1 MSIRGQKVSEEIVTR
16 VAADIGGTF
25 TDIAAVTNNGKLL
38 TWKIPSTPP
47 SFADAVSLGITELF
61 KNKRLSLAHIDE
73 VLHGCTVATNAILEQ
88 KGAKTALI
96 TTKGFRD
103 VLEIQRIRVPKLYD
117 PLYEKPLPLVP
128 RNLRFEIDER
138 LDAKGNVLKAPNL
151 KQLDKI
157 IEKIRAEKIES
168 LAICFLHSFINP
180 AHEELVGRIVKESL
194 PDCFVS
200 LSTNILPQKRE
211 YERTST
217 TVINAY
223 VGPPVRDYLGEMIRQ
238 LTTKGITERLMV
250 MQSSG
255 GILDAESCLEKP
267 AHIVECGPAAGV
279 IGAEYIA
286 RTAGFKNVL
295 TLDMGG
301 TTAKASII
309 EGGTFSLADEYEVG
323 GGMSSSSALV
333 GKGGYALKLPVI
345 DIAEVGAGGGSLA
358 WLDGAGSLK
367 IGPESAGANPGPAC
381 YSQGNENPTVTD
393 ANLVLGY
400 LNPEA
405 LAAGTV
411 PINKKLAEQAIQ
423 KNIAKPMKLDLMET
437 AYGIHS
443 VANAAMMRAVRAVT
457 TYRGRDPRDFTLF
470 AFGGAGGLHAVD
482 LARVLRIK
490 EVVVPLAA
498 GVFSAVG
505 LLYSNLEVNET
516 APLLTLIESV
526 PLDIAEQAYGNLE
539 NKITEIIGGD
549 KSEIEFTRF
558 ADVRFKGQ
566 AYEITVS
573 FENNN
578 VLTRKEFDKL
588 SNRFEK
594 QHLDRYG
601 HAFSGEFP
609 VELVNLRLVGTKKRK
624 TSAIKQNTEKLEK
637 MENSR
642 EVYFGPNIGSTNAR
656 VITRSYLN
664 EVAEEGPIIIE
675 EYEGTVVVPP
685 DCTVRVDKQGNVIIK
700 LPEI

>member
-1 MSIRGQKVSEEIVTR
+1 MSIRDHRVDEEIVTR

-25 TDIAAVTNNGKLL
+25 TDIAAITKNGKLL

-47 SFADAVSLGITELF
+47 SFADAVSLGIRELF
-61 KNKRLSLAHIDE
+61 EDKKLSLNHINE

-138 LDAKGNVLKAPNL
+138 LDAKGNVLKSPNL
-151 KQLDKI
+151 KQLDTI

-286 RTAGFKNVL
+286 RAAGFKNVL

-309 EGGTFSLADEYEVG
+309 EGGVFSLADEYEVG

-345 DIAEVGAGGGSLA
+345 DIAEVGAA
-358 WLDGAGSLK
+358 
-367 IGPESAGANPGPAC
+367 
-381 YSQGNENPTVTD
+381 
-393 ANLVLGY
+393 
-400 LNPEA
+400 
-405 LAAGTV
+405 
-411 PINKKLAEQAIQ
+411 
-423 KNIAKPMKLDLMET
+423 
-437 AYGIHS
+437 
-443 VANAAMMRAVRAVT
+443 
-457 TYRGRDPRDFTLF
+457 RGQL
-470 AFGGAGGLHAVD
+470 
-482 LARVLRIK
+482 
-490 EVVVPLAA
+490 
-498 GVFSAVG
+498 
-505 LLYSNLEVNET
+505 
-516 APLLTLIESV
+516 
-526 PLDIAEQAYGNLE
+526 
-539 NKITEIIGGD
+539 
-549 KSEIEFTRF
+549 
-558 ADVRFKGQ
+558 
-566 AYEITVS
+566 
-573 FENNN
+573 
-578 VLTRKEFDKL
+578 
-588 SNRFEK
+588 
-594 QHLDRYG
+594 
-601 HAFSGEFP
+601 
-609 VELVNLRLVGTKKRK
+609 
-624 TSAIKQNTEKLEK
+624 
-637 MENSR
+637 
-642 EVYFGPNIGSTNAR
+642 
-656 VITRSYLN
+656 
-664 EVAEEGPIIIE
+664 
-675 EYEGTVVVPP
+675 
-685 DCTVRVDKQGNVIIK
+685 RVDG
-700 LPEI
+700 